1 GRGLLTGA
9 LPTAAGSFGE
19 GDMRRNDPRFS
30 GAAYERNLAL
40 VDAVADIAAQHS
52 ATPAQ
57 LALAWLLH
65 QGDDVIP
72 IPGTKRRSRLAE
84 NVAAADLRL
93 SDDDLRRLQEVA
105 PRDGWA
111 GDRSSFAAAV
121 TER

>member
-1 GRGLLTGA
+1 
-9 LPTAAGSFGE
+9 
-19 GDMRRNDPRFS
+19 MRRNDPRFS
-30 GAAYERNLAL
+30 GGSRAQPGARRRQ
-40 VDAVADIAAQHS
+40 VDIAAQHA

-65 QGDDVIP
+65 QGDDVVP

-84 NVAAADLRL
+84 NVAAVDLRL
-93 SDDDLRRLQEVA
+93 SDDDLRRLEEVA

-121 TER
+121 TERATAS